1 MTRTGER
8 KDPFCTFNF
17 LVEIS
22 GLTLGGFTEVSGL
35 SIQTEYDTIK
45 EGGENNFEHR
55 LPKGT
60 KSTDITLKRGLVDS
74 ILMDWYLDVINGK
87 IERKNGS
94 IILCDRFNCRDASH
108 QFVEWQFF
116 EAYPVKWEGPAF
128 NASNNT
134 IASETLV
141 LTHHGITK
149 RSFKDLVLQKIKY
162 LE

>member
-8 KDPFCTFNF
+8 IDPYCTFNF
-17 LVEIS
+17 LIEVS
-22 GLTLGGFTEVSGL
+22 GLTIGGFTEVSGL
-35 SIQTEYDTIK
+35 SIQTDYDTIK

-60 KSTDITLKRGLVDS
+60 KSSDITLKRGLVDP
-74 ILMDWYLDVINGK
+74 ILMDWYSKIINGNV
-87 IERKNGS
+87 ERKNGS
-94 IILCDRFNCRDASH
+94 IILCDRYNCRDESH
-108 QFVEWQFF
+108 HFIEWQFF

-149 RSFKDLVLQKIKY
+149 KIMKDPVLQKITY
-162 LE
+162 LD